1 MTNLSDRD
9 AAPDHERDERGPRS
23 KPLGAS
29 AGTRSDG
36 RQGPRVT
43 EAAEPIPRRA
53 LHEALAER
61 VRALIQE
68 GEIAAGER
76 ISERDLCARFE
87 VSRTPL
93 REALKVLAAE
103 GWVRLTPNRGAS
115 AAGLTVEDMEEAF
128 PVMGAL
134 EALAGELACA
144 NATDAEIEAVLALH
158 HEMRARWRDGDRPAY
173 FRLNERIH
181 LAIAESAKNP
191 TLAQMQRGLD
201 GRVRRGRYQ
210 ANISRKRW
218 DQAMAEHEEIA
229 AALSRRDGPRLAT
242 TLRRHL
248 ANKLTAL
255 REALA
260 AGELN
265 GAGPS

>member
-1 MTNLSDRD
+1 M
-9 AAPDHERDERGPRS
+9 
-23 KPLGAS
+23 
-29 AGTRSDG
+29 
-36 RQGPRVT
+36 
-43 EAAEPIPRRA
+43 EAVEPIPRRA

-61 VRALIQE
+61 MRALIQE

-76 ISERDLCARFE
+76 INERALCERFG

-103 GWVRLTPNRGAS
+103 GYVRLTPNRGAS
-115 AAGLTVEDMEEAF
+115 AAALTVEDLEEAF

-144 NATDAEIEAVLALH
+144 NATEAELADILALH
-158 HEMRARWRDGDRPAY
+158 AEMRARWREGDRPAY

-181 LAIAESAKNP
+181 LAIAEAAKNP
-191 TLAQMQRGLD
+191 TLAQMQRSLD

-210 ANISRKRW
+210 ANIGRRRW

-229 AALSRRDGPRLAT
+229 AALVQRDGPRLAE

-248 ANKLTAL
+248 ANKLAAL
-255 REALA
+255 REALTA
-260 AGELN
+260 AD
-265 GAGPS
+265 GAEG